1 MKRSQ
6 YKRIWFILIKFSI
19 VLGAGFYIYKRVFV
33 NTGIDKKEFLSQLD
47 GYLFQNWCLLALI
60 VGMTLLN
67 WLLEIWKWQTLVTY
81 VQPISFV
88 EASKQSLSSH
98 TISLITPFKI
108 GEYGGKVVY
117 FPRNL
122 RKRILMLN
130 FIGNAAQLL
139 MTLLFGIVGFL
150 FFLNFYEV
158 KIAVFKLRRLAYL
171 ITGLIIVSFAEKKM
185 GSKYGFGYFRK
196 ALMFFEKM
204 SWKTKGKTL
213 IFAFLRYVIF
223 SHQFYL
229 LFLVFG
235 VDVTYEVAILLIF
248 AMYFLA
254 TFLPVFSLFDFV
266 IKGSIA
272 LYLFSFVGIS
282 DVKII
287 SISTLMW
294 LLNFVIPAV
303 VGSYFVLTFKPN
315 FKTKFA

>member
-1 MKRSQ
+1 M
-6 YKRIWFILIKFSI
+6 
-19 VLGAGFYIYKRVFV
+19 GAGFYIYKRVFV
-33 NTGIDKKEFLSQLD
+33 NTGIDKKDFLSQID
-47 GYLFQNWCLLALI
+47 GYLFQNWYLLALI
-60 VGMTLLN
+60 IGMTLLN

-81 VQPISFV
+81 VRPISFF
-88 EASKQSLSSH
+88 EGAKQSLSSH
-98 TISLITPFKI
+98 TISLVTPFKI

-117 FPRNL
+117 FPKSL

-130 FIGNAAQLL
+130 FIGNAAQLFI
-139 MTLLFGIVGFL
+139 TILFGIVGLL
-150 FFLNFYEV
+150 FFLNSYEV
-158 KIAVFKLRRLAYL
+158 KIAVFKLRRIAYL
-171 ITGLIIVSFAEKKM
+171 FAFLIIAGFAGKKI
-185 GSKYGFGYFRK
+185 GTKNGFGYFRK
-196 ALMFFEKM
+196 AFEFFEEM

-213 IFAFLRYVIF
+213 VLSFLRYVIF

-229 LFLVFG
+229 LLLVFG
-235 VDVTYEVAILLIF
+235 VEVTYEVAILLIF
-248 AMYFLA
+248 SMYFLA
-254 TFLPVFSLFDFV
+254 TLLPVFSLFDFV

-272 LYLFSFVGIS
+272 LYLFSFVGVS